1 MNNIK
6 DFVTF
11 IYNKIRTTDDYLEL
25 YKDYTE
31 DQFNKRLVEMDEE
44 KEFALERFEN
54 DEDIAGIINLWYEA
68 EKDAIDELMEEKG
81 FEVEE

>member
-54 DEDIAGIINLWYEA
+54 DEDITEIINLWYEA
-68 EKDAIDELMEEKG
+68 EKDAIDQLMEEKG

>member
-54 DEDIAGIINLWYEA
+54 DEDIAEIINLWYEA

>member
-54 DEDIAGIINLWYEA
+54 DEDITEIINLWYEA